1 VRSGRHVWPSI
12 EAASAWEPVPDR
24 SADGWDSFVKPDI
37 TAVVPTHNRRDLLR
51 LTLRAILGQRD
62 VDLEVIVVDDGSTDD
77 TAAVV
82 AGLGD
87 RRVRLIRHDR
97 PTGVSTARNHG
108 AEEATAAW
116 LAFCD
121 DDDLWAP
128 DKLARQLQ
136 AAARAGR
143 TWSYGGAVR
152 IDRALR
158 IMGGTPPPPPARLAK
173 RLPSWNLMPG
183 GSSNAI
189 VRAAVFRDAGC
200 WDPALVNLADW
211 DLWIRLV
218 RLGLPACVMEPLVGY
233 RIHPSNSSANTALIL
248 AEARRMDGRYG
259 DRTDYGELHHY
270 LAWVCLRSGR
280 RRPGEEHF
288 ARAAAHGQV
297 PGVARSLAGIVRGRV
312 RRRFGLPR
320 PDADRAWYNRA
331 EAWLAELREPVGS
344 S

>member
-1 VRSGRHVWPSI
+1 
-12 EAASAWEPVPDR
+12 
-24 SADGWDSFVKPDI
+24 VKPDI
-37 TAVVPTHNRRDLLR
+37 TAIVPTHNRRDLLQ
-51 LTLRAILGQRD
+51 LTLRTVLGQRD

-82 AGLGD
+82 TGVCD

-108 AEEATAAW
+108 AQGATGTW

-128 DKLARQLQ
+128 DKLARQLA

-158 IMGGTPPPPPARLAK
+158 IMGSAPPPLPERLAE

-183 GSSNAI
+183 GSSNVI
-189 VRAAVFRDAGC
+189 VRTEVFDEAGC
-200 WDPALVNLADW
+200 WDPTLVNLADW
-211 DLWIRLV
+211 DLWIRLS

-233 RIHPSNSSANTALIL
+233 RIHGSNASANTALIL
-248 AEARRMDGRYG
+248 AEARLMDSRYG
-259 DRTDYGELHHY
+259 NRTDYGELHHY
-270 LAWVCLRSGR
+270 LGWVCLRSGR
-280 RRPGEEHF
+280 RRPALAHF
-288 ARAAAHGQV
+288 AQAAARGQV
-297 PGVARSLAGIVRGRV
+297 SGVARSLTGLARGRV
-312 RRRFGLPR
+312 QQRLGLPRQRLRLPR
-320 PDADRAWYNRA
+320 PDADEGWRDRA
-331 EAWLAELREPVGS
+331 EAWLAELREPVGPS
-344 S
+344 